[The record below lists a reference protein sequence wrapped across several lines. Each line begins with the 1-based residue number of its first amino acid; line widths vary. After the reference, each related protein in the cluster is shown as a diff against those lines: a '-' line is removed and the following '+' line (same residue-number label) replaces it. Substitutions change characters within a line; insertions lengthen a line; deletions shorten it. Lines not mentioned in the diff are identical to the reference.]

1 MIRQVTHR
9 INLLLGRDAPGN
21 GLTIYDDD
29 VFLAS
34 YPKSGNTWTRFLIA
48 NLIHPHEPATF
59 LNIHRIVPDPE
70 WQSRNFL
77 KTLPRPRVIKSHHPF
92 DPRYKRVVCIVR
104 DPRDVA
110 LSQYHFQIK
119 RGHFN
124 SSVSIEQF
132 VQRFVKGDTCDYGS
146 WGQNVGSWLI
156 ARYNSDGFL
165 LLRYE
170 DLLEHTP
177 EGLNKIAG
185 FLGLTPDDGAIARA
199 VELSSADNMRKLES
213 QQSSQW
219 EMTKSTRT
227 DISFVRTAASGGWKS
242 NLPSGSVSQIEQA
255 WGDIMRMLGYDVT
268 CNTAS
273 GLNPALRNVLDLR

>member
-1 MIRQVTHR
+1 MIRQVTYK
-9 INLLLGRDAPGN
+9 IKLLLGRDAPGN
-21 GLTIYDDD
+21 GLTIYNDD

-77 KTLPRPRVIKSHHPF
+77 KNLPRPRVIKSHHPF
-92 DPRYKRVVCIVR
+92 DPRYKRVICIVR
-104 DPRDVA
+104 DPRDIA

-119 RGHFN
+119 RGQFN
-124 SSVSIEQF
+124 SNLPIESF
-132 VQRFVKGDTCDYGS
+132 VQRFVQGETCDYGS

-156 ARYNSDGFL
+156 ARHNTNGFL

-170 DLLEHTP
+170 DLLEHT
-177 EGLNKIAG
+177 EEALHKIAG
-185 FLGLTPDDGAIARA
+185 FLALTPANGQLARA
-199 VELSSADNMRKLES
+199 IELSSAENMRKLES
-213 QQSSQW
+213 KQSSRW

-242 NLPSGSVSQIEQA
+242 NLPPSAVSQIELA
-255 WGDIMRMLGYDVT
+255 WGHIMRMLGYET
-268 CNTAS
+268 TSSPAS
-273 GLNPALRNVLDLR
+273 GSDSALANALDLR